1 MSSYEEGINSNPA
14 SARLK
19 ENAPQKQAST
29 TTSEQSPRE
38 SALSSTVTPKSCYC
52 GVVALLECVPCNA
65 GDSRVS
71 KRLLRSRWREFNAR
85 AQKVWRRGGNAAKKQ
100 IKSSN
105 DNMSEGHVGLSG
117 RHCHQPRHLPLPL
130 NPSTRVTFA
139 YELTSIAVVVD
150 ASPSATAAVFLN
162 GSCELNDGCC
172 VPLDRLGPLLT
183 AYFKGLV
190 QPIAVPPV
198 LVTGMGVAFGRW
210 TPNLAVTVVAAY
222 PPSQGRLGSASLLVR
237 DFRVVDEQ
245 SAVELGRQ
253 VDKWALHDVE
263 GVIADR
269 LGGGHFGN
277 DLGGRSSQG
286 SGLSMSNAIMNSQEV
301 GTWASVRSCMKD
313 LLEVGDAALAT
324 LPKEGRPV
332 ILIASDCLNVHCGG
346 VFDHLAETARSDVP
360 INVINLSILGDAGSI
375 STFPLDVSDDSK
387 MICDAARQSGGIL
400 LNALSLESYTGT
412 IAGSSAQESVPF
424 QGDAHFMS
432 KKRSIRPNALQYYTL
447 FSLSPL
453 TPSCSSHYPTRS
465 VNLVNSAHNPRQD
478 QIFDSVSTFSG
489 KKYSSQQSFDIGTD
503 STFSTQAALNERRI
517 FFVKYNINPVRIKVC
532 DLILC
537 EFHMKMG

>member
-1 MSSYEEGINSNPA
+1 MSSFEGGVN
-14 SARLK
+14 LK
-19 ENAPQKQAST
+19 ENALNKQAST
-29 TTSEQSPRE
+29 STSEQSPRE
-38 SALSSTVTPKSCYC
+38 LALSLSISPKSCYC
-52 GVVALLECVPCNA
+52 GVVALLECVPSSV

-71 KRLLRSRWREFNAR
+71 KRLLRSRCREFNTR
-85 AQKVWRRGGNAAKKQ
+85 AQKAWNRRGGNAAKKQ
-100 IKSSN
+100 TKRSM
-105 DNMSEGHVGLSG
+105 DNIVEGHVSLSG

-150 ASPSATAAVFLN
+150 ASPSLTAAVFLD
-162 GSCELNDGCC
+162 GGYELNDGCC
-172 VPLDRLGPLLT
+172 VPLDRLGSLLT

-190 QPIAVPPV
+190 EPIEVPPV
-198 LVTGMGVAFGRW
+198 SVTGMGVAFGRW
-210 TPNLAVTVVAAY
+210 TPNLSITVVAAY
-222 PPSQGRLGSASLLVR
+222 PPSRGHHGSASLLVR

-253 VDKWALHDVE
+253 VERWALHDVE

-277 DLGGRSSQG
+277 GLGGRSSQG
-286 SGLSMSNAIMNSQEV
+286 SGLSMNIDSQV

-313 LLEVGDAALAT
+313 LLEAGDAALAT

-360 INVINLSILGDAGSI
+360 ISVINLSTLGDSGSI
-375 STFPLDVSDDSK
+375 SSFPLDVSDDSK
-387 MICDAARQSGGIL
+387 MICDAARQSGGVFLDAI
-400 LNALSLESYTGT
+400 SLHSYTGM
-412 IAGSSAQESVPF
+412 IAGSSANESAPF
-424 QGDAHFMS
+424 QGDAHFFS

-465 VNLVNSAHNPRQD
+465 VNLVSSTRNPKQH

-489 KKYSSQQSFDIGTD
+489 KKYSSQQSFDIGAD
-503 STFSTQAALNERRI
+503 STFSMQAALNERRI
-517 FFVKYNINPVRIKVC
+517 FFVKYNINPVPIKVC
-532 DLILC
+532 DLI
-537 EFHMKMG
+537 